1 MPVENNE
8 NPSVCSKC
16 GGACCKR
23 VPGIYAPEQF
33 GAPNKKTLAARL
45 YRVLLSGVAQV
56 DWWEGDPRP
65 EKDRRAPKT
74 ISRGYFIRP
83 TVNDG
88 YKDKIEDS
96 SWGGP
101 CINLI
106 DSGCSLPFEERPIV
120 CQLLV
125 PCVDNPDKG
134 CKLNSPVG
142 DSGDEKRDSAVAW
155 VPYHRQ
161 IQTAVARVER
171 ARLKMDDPVIINKF
185 PVLGE
190 PTESW
195 QVALAGIQA
204 GKTAQAVQ
212 WAQEYPNNIP
222 GLRAGSTFM
231 GEPCNNFASVDC
243 KSIFINPPFNELG
256 CTGVMSM
263 VPPPHIE
270 ISSACRASVDGST
283 GRFKFEWP
291 SGYLESIP
299 EGVVELASTESNGV
313 RYRFC
318 VERVVE

>member
-1 MPVENNE
+1 MTPVENNE

-23 VPGIYAPEQF
+23 VPGIYAPEQL

-45 YRVLLSGVAQV
+45 YSMLLSGVAQV

-88 YKDKIEDS
+88 YKDKIEDD

-101 CINLI
+101 CISLTDN
-106 DSGCSLPFEERPIV
+106 GCLLPFEERPIV

-125 PCVDNPDKG
+125 PCVDNPDNG
-134 CKLNSPVG
+134 CKLNRPVG
-142 DSGDEKRDSAVAW
+142 DSGNEKRDLAIAW

-161 IQTAVARVER
+161 IQTAVARVESTR
-171 ARLKMDDPVIINKF
+171 RKTSAPVIIDKR
-185 PVLGE
+185 PILGE
-190 PTESW
+190 P
-195 QVALAGIQA
+195 VA
-204 GKTAQAVQ
+204 
-212 WAQEYPNNIP
+212 
-222 GLRAGSTFM
+222 
-231 GEPCNNFASVDC
+231 NFASVDC
-243 KSIFINPPFNELG
+243 KSIFINPPFDELG
-256 CTGVMSM
+256 CTEVMCM

-270 ISSACRASVDGST
+270 IGSAYRAGIDGST
-283 GRFKFEWP
+283 GTFKFEWP
-291 SGYLESIP
+291 IGYLESIP
-299 EGVVELASTESNGV
+299 EGVVELASTESSGV

-318 VERVVE
+318 MERVKE